1 MRAVGVAEAPG
12 QIGGLGDADSFAADD
27 PRERGAGGADVHLD
41 GAVNQRASVE
51 LQPDAQRLGELAGPR
66 GEIARTPDS
75 ASGVHEVEA
84 FERLNGRIR
93 TAAPTPSSSRTAF
106 NSEWIP

>member
-1 MRAVGVAEAPG
+1 MIPTP
-12 QIGGLGDADSFAADD
+12 FAADD
-27 PRERGAGGADVHLD
+27 ARERGAGGGRVHLD
-41 GAVNQRASVE
+41 RAVNQRAAE

-84 FERLNGRIR
+84 FERLNGPDQDRR
-93 TAAPTPSSSRTAF
+93 SHALVLAHRVQQRVDPVEKYT
-106 NSEWIP
+106 